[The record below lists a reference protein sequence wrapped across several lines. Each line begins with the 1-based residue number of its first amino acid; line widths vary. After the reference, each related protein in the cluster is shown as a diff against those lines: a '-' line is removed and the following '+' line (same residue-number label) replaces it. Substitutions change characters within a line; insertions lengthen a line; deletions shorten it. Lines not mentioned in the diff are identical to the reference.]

1 MIEKMKF
8 RGHETFFIRKGWL
21 RKGIKNVLNDATL
34 FVNKDKLPTDVLGIG
49 TNMVKSL
56 RYWLQV
62 VGLTT
67 EIRGEKNGK
76 REQIITELGKVI
88 DENDPYL
95 EELGTLWLLH
105 YNLAK
110 NITDATSWY
119 FFFNEFQ
126 MQEFTKDDFCLALKK
141 FISINSKQE
150 VADSSLE
157 GDFDCLVNTYIARA
171 KSNPKKVDPENNID
185 CPLGELNLLDIK
197 NKKDRIY
204 TKVIPPKASIHPLI
218 ALAIIVAQADNA
230 EIKIQTLLKEKNS
243 LGKIFNLDMIS
254 LLELLNKIERL
265 GHISVV
271 RTAGL
276 DVVKVKTKWTFLES
290 VEQYY
295 RAINNVGGEWNE

>member
-1 MIEKMKF
+1 
-8 RGHETFFIRKGWL
+8 
-21 RKGIKNVLNDATL
+21 
-34 FVNKDKLPTDVLGIG
+34 
-49 TNMVKSL
+49 
-56 RYWLQV
+56 
-62 VGLTT
+62 
-67 EIRGEKNGK
+67 
-76 REQIITELGKVI
+76 
-88 DENDPYL
+88 
-95 EELGTLWLLH
+95 
-105 YNLAK
+105 
-110 NITDATSWY
+110 
-119 FFFNEFQ
+119 

>member
-49 TNMVKSL
+49 ANMVKSL

-67 EIRGEKNGK
+67 EVRGEKTGK
-76 REQIITELGKVI
+76 REQIITDLGKVI
-88 DENDPYL
+88 YKNDPYF

-185 CPLGELNLLDIK
+185 CPFGELNLLDIK
-197 NKKDRIY
+197 SKKDKIY

-218 ALAIIVAQADNA
+218 ALAIVVAQSDNA
-230 EIKIQTLLKEKNS
+230 EVKIQTLLKGKNS

-265 GHISVV
+265 GYISVV

-276 DVVKVKTKWTFLES
+276 DVVKVKTKWTFLEC

-295 RAINNVGGEWNE
+295 RAINNLGGE

>member
-49 TNMVKSL
+49 ANMVKSL

-67 EIRGEKNGK
+67 EVRGEKSGK
-76 REQIITELGKVI
+76 REQIITDLGKVI
-88 DENDPYL
+88 YKNDPYF

-185 CPLGELNLLDIK
+185 CPFGELNLLDIK
-197 NKKDRIY
+197 SKKDKIY

-218 ALAIIVAQADNA
+218 ALAIVVAQSDNA
-230 EIKIQTLLKEKNS
+230 EVKIQTLLKGKNS

-265 GHISVV
+265 GYISVV

-276 DVVKVKTKWTFLES
+276 DVVKVKTKWTFLEC

-295 RAINNVGGEWNE
+295 RAINNLGGE

>member
-88 DENDPYL
+88 YENDPYF

-119 FFFNEFQ
+119 FFFNVFQ